1 MDNTWKQD
9 PRLKNMSREK
19 LTLLTEFA
27 ERIGHTEKTD
37 LMHTFL
43 SILTE
48 SNQKGIQFNDK
59 ETALLV
65 DILSTQMAPQDKKK
79 LQLLKMLSKKIAES
93 HSAP

>member
-27 ERIGHTEKTD
+27 ERIGHTEKAD

-79 LQLLKMLSKKIAES
+79 LQLLKMLSKKIAGS
-93 HSAP
+93 HSSL